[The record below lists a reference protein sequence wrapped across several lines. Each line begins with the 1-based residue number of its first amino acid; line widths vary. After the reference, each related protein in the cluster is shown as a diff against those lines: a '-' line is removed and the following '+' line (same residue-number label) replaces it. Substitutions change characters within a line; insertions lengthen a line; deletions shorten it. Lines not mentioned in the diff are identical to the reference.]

1 MAKSNWS
8 GLAKAVDAHV
18 YRWQVIEREIRGMGS
33 MANQPMPLE
42 EIYVRWPHI
51 GQWYLFSQSYG
62 LPQADGTVTP
72 GVVLQDN
79 ETGRLIPPKPD
90 HEILERIPTGGYVL
104 KGSVH
109 HGDVAAVHEES
120 TIQGREQFSFD
131 QMKLAWTSQILQ
143 REKEMLAEAVTH
155 YISGPVVA
163 QITMA
168 SELAEPEPIF
178 HTDVITPYGFAVLE
192 QPIVMPDIDPDTGEH
207 SDDLKVGVRAFAW
220 MPATVMSTHDDG
232 TRSPGPGLQMILYC
246 TPQDYLDYFIATY
259 EATRGPYPVP
269 WEDSIAG
276 QLKSPYDFYALD
288 VLPWAFGT
296 PWALRLS
303 AVHEDGKI
311 VPSVAFFRRWF
322 MTLMRFCWQEILV
335 EGGDRLDRAATK
347 RLLRSS
353 KPTKDYTVLRLRRVY
368 VPGIYDEAEH
378 GTGEPLGYRLRVRGH
393 WKRQYCPSLGPHRL
407 EDGTWN
413 PESHR
418 LMWIDPY
425 YKGPED
431 GPMGPEHAATSVVR

>member
-8 GLAKAVDAHV
+8 GLAKAVDAHI
-18 YRWQVIEREIRGMGS
+18 YRWQVVEREIRGMGG
-33 MANQPMPLE
+33 MANQPMELE
-42 EIYVRWPHI
+42 EIYRRWPHI
-51 GQWYLFSQSYG
+51 GQWYLFAQSYG

-72 GVVLQDN
+72 GVVLQDRK
-79 ETGRLIPPKPD
+79 TGEVHRPIPD
-90 HEILERIPTGGYVL
+90 HEVL
-104 KGSVH
+104 SPKAGELVKSGEVH
-109 HGDVAAVHEES
+109 HSDVAAIHEES

-131 QMKLAWTSQILQ
+131 TMKLAWTSQILHAERQ
-143 REKEMLAEAVTH
+143 MLGEAVSH

-163 QITMA
+163 QITA
-168 SELAEPEPIF
+168 AAELAEAEPIF

-192 QPIVMPDIDPDTGEH
+192 HPIVLPDVDPDTGEVT
-207 SDDLKVGVRAFAW
+207 DDLKVGVRAFGW
-220 MPATVMSTHDDG
+220 MPATVMSNRDDG
-232 TRSPGPGLQMILYC
+232 TRQPGPGLQMILYG
-246 TPQDYLDYFIATY
+246 TPQDYLDYFIRSY
-259 EATRGPYPVP
+259 EETRGPYPIP
-269 WEDSIAG
+269 WEHSIAG
-276 QLKSPYDFYALD
+276 QLTSPYDFYALD

-296 PWALRLS
+296 PWEKRQGAT
-303 AVHEDGKI
+303 HEDGKI
-311 VPSVAFFRRWF
+311 VASVAHFRRWF